1 MSTDDGA
8 VREGRR
14 LLSLSPSRA
23 ADFKSCPLLFRFRT
37 VDHLPET
44 PSPAAA
50 RGTLVHSVLERLFD
64 LPAPDRTLAAAQAL
78 LEPAWADQ
86 LAREPGLAAL
96 FAPPAAET
104 PIAVQLAAE
113 LDLPEVPGSGEAQ
126 LHAWLASAA
135 DLLATWFRLEDPTR
149 IEPAAREERVQV
161 ENDGLLLRGIVDR
174 IDVSPAGEI
183 RIVDY
188 KTGASPRAAFEAR
201 ALFQMKFYALVLW
214 KLRGV
219 VPSVLQLVYL
229 ADGDTLRYSPDAPE
243 LEAFGRTLTAIGAA
257 IEQAASSGDFRPH
270 RGFQCGWCSF
280 RDLCP
285 AWGGTPPPYP
295 ENTDPTPGEFSE
307 PTATAGSGAGSGAG
321 VDGRSSSLQTGNTN
335 GASVV
340 TK

>member
-1 MSTDDGA
+1 MTQT
-8 VREGRR
+8 RR
-14 LLSLSPSRA
+14 PVSLSPSRA
-23 ADFKSCPLLFRFRT
+23 ADFKACPLLFRFRT
-37 VDHLPET
+37 IDHLPET

-64 LPAPDRTLAAAQAL
+64 LPAPERTLAAAQAL

-86 LAREPGLAAL
+86 LAGEPELAAL

-104 PIAVQLAAE
+104 PIAVQLAV
-113 LDLPEVPGSGEAQ
+113 DLGLPDVPGSGEAQ

-135 DLLATWFRLEDPTR
+135 DLLATWFRLEDPSR
-149 IEPAAREERVQV
+149 LEPAAREERVEV

-188 KTGASPRAAFEAR
+188 KTGASPRASFESR
-201 ALFQMKFYALVLW
+201 ALFQMKFYALVVW

-229 ADGDTLRYSPDAPE
+229 ADGDTLVYRPDADE

-257 IEQAASSGDFRPH
+257 IEQARVDGDFRP
-270 RGFQCGWCSF
+270 RKGFHCTWCSF
-280 RDLCP
+280 RDACP

-295 ENTDPTPGEFSE
+295 VGVE
-307 PTATAGSGAGSGAG
+307 PTSRELDGTAISAPA
-321 VDGRSSSLQTGNTN
+321 GRSSSFQAGNTN
-335 GASVV
+335 GARVV
-340 TK
+340 AR